1 MRLHRTYLF
10 APGNH
15 PRKVAKVFGAGA
27 DAVVLDLEDAVAA
40 AEKEATRQV
49 VVDALQAP
57 RACLGYVRVNGLD
70 TDYCYGDLQ
79 VVVAP
84 GVDGVMLP
92 KVEAPSQLETVDWLL
107 GQLERERGLEQ
118 GAIDLLPIIETGRG
132 VAAAEAIAGA
142 ATRVRRLSFG
152 AGDYTRDMGMV
163 WTGAEAELAH
173 ARACLVL
180 ASRVGGLEPPIDTV
194 FIDLADGK
202 NLERSAQTALSFGFQ
217 GKLCIHPKQVE
228 PVNGVFTPSADAV
241 AQAEKHVAAFRQ
253 AEAAGSASIQV
264 DGYFIDYPIYEK
276 AERVLRMAE
285 AIRQRE
291 ARAG

>member
-27 DAVVLDLEDAVAA
+27 DAVVLDLEDAVAV
-40 AEKEATRQV
+40 AEKEATRAV
-49 VVDALQAP
+49 VVEALQAP

-70 TDYCYGDLQ
+70 TDYCHGDLQ
-79 VVVAP
+79 AVVAP

-92 KVEAPSQLETVDWLL
+92 KVEAPGQLETVDWLI
-107 GQLERERGLEQ
+107 GQLERERGLPQ
-118 GAIDLLPIIETGRG
+118 GSVDLLPIIETGRG

-142 ATRVRRLSFG
+142 GTRVRRLSFG

-173 ARACLVL
+173 ARACIVL

-194 FIDLADGK
+194 FIDLSDEE
-202 NLERSAQTALSFGFQ
+202 NLEHSARTAVSFGFQ

-228 PVNGVFTPSADAV
+228 PVNRVFSPSVKAV
-241 AQAEKHVAAFRQ
+241 AQAQKHVAAFRE

-264 DGYFIDYPIYEK
+264 DGYFIDYPIFEK
-276 AERVLRMAE
+276 AERILRIAE
-285 AIRQRE
+285 AIRGKDS
-291 ARAG
+291 RAV

>member
-1 MRLHRTYLF
+1 MKLHRTYLF

-27 DAVVLDLEDAVAA
+27 DAVILDLEDAVAA
-40 AEKEATRQV
+40 AEKEATRAV
-49 VVDALQAP
+49 VVEALQAP

-79 VVVAP
+79 AVVAA

-118 GAIDLLPIIETGRG
+118 GAIDLVPIIETGQG
-132 VAAAEAIAGA
+132 VAAAQAIAA
-142 ATRVRRLSFG
+142 AGTRVRRLSFG

-173 ARACLVL
+173 ARATIVL

-194 FIDLADGK
+194 FIDLADGREPGA
-202 NLERSAQTALSFGFQ
+202 LGAHRAQLRLPGQAL
-217 GKLCIHPKQVE
+217 HP
-228 PVNGVFTPSADAV
+228 P
-241 AQAEKHVAAFRQ
+241 QAGG
-253 AEAAGSASIQV
+253 AGQPRV
-264 DGYFIDYPIYEK
+264 H
-276 AERVLRMAE
+276 AERRCRGPGGEACRRLQGSRGCGLGLDPGRWLLHRLPDLRE
-285 AIRQRE
+285 GR
-291 ARAG
+291 ARAADCRGDPPA